1 MKASSGSSQPLAVRA
16 TVVVALMLG
25 ASAGAE
31 GGATAA
37 GQNVPNAMQGFSQN
51 RDQPI
56 TIEASVLEIRDK
68 KRQATFSGNVKMVQG
83 DTTMTSKTLLVF
95 YDSDGKNPPITR
107 TQRPGD
113 PNGAVVL
120 TPMQPASSGPGGS
133 SSIRRLEARNHVVVT
148 QKDQIVT
155 GEKAVFDTT
164 TNLITMLGGVVLTQ
178 CNNVLRGDRL
188 LVDMTTGVS
197 RIEAD
202 RGKVQGFLDQSAQS
216 CSQRGPEGP
225 RKPIQ

>member
-1 MKASSGSSQPLAVRA
+1 MKVSSGSSQPLAA
-16 TVVVALMLG
+16 CAIVVVALMLG

-31 GGATAA
+31 SGATAA
-37 GQNVPNAMQGFSQN
+37 GQGVSNAVQGFSQN
-51 RDQPI
+51 RDLPI
-56 TIEASVLEIRDK
+56 TIEAAVLEIRDK
-68 KRQATFSGNVKMVQG
+68 KKQATFSGNVKMVQG
-83 DTTMTSKTLLVF
+83 DTTMTSKSLLVF
-95 YDSDGKNPPITR
+95 YDSDGKNQPIAR
-107 TQRPGD
+107 SQRPGER
-113 PNGAVVL
+113 NGAAML
-120 TPMQPASSGPGGS
+120 PPMQPAPPGPHDS

-197 RIEAD
+197 RIEMD
-202 RGKVQGFLDQSAQS
+202 HGKVQGLLEQSAPGCGQP
-216 CSQRGPEGP
+216 GPASKA
-225 RKPIQ
+225 RN

>member
-1 MKASSGSSQPLAVRA
+1 MSFSLFPALVMSSAVTAAVLLAPAVAGRA
-16 TVVVALMLG
+16 TG
-25 ASAGAE
+25 
-31 GGATAA
+31 A
-37 GQNVPNAMQGFSQN
+37 GQAVPNALQGFSKN

-56 TIEASVLEIRDK
+56 TIEAAALEMRDK
-68 KRQATFSGNVKMVQG
+68 NKQATFSSNVKVVQG
-83 DTTMTSKTLLVF
+83 DTTMTSKALIVF
-95 YDSDGKNPPITR
+95 YDSNGGNQPIAR
-107 TQRPGD
+107 TERPGGR
-113 PNGAVVL
+113 NGAVVL
-120 TPMQPASSGPGGS
+120 PPMQRPGPAGS
-133 SSIRRLEARNHVVVT
+133 SSIRRLEALSNVVVT

-155 GEKAVFDTT
+155 GAKAVFDTT

-197 RIEAD
+197 RIEVD
-202 RGKVQGFLDQSAQS
+202 RGKVQGLLDQSAQS